1 MYELYSES
9 IQSVPVSSPILVSY
23 LYSLSTIS
31 SFH

>member
-9 IQSVPVSSPILVSY
+9 IQSVPVSSLFSSPTSAP
-23 LYSLSTIS
+23 STIS